1 MEDYCGKCKV
11 TKKTACDR
19 IEAWIQ
25 KGIRRMLEVLRR
37 WGPQFLTA
45 FVTLIISITATLVLA
60 KGDYVISGILIKN
73 V

>member
-1 MEDYCGKCKV
+1 MG
-11 TKKTACDR
+11 
-19 IEAWIQ
+19 AWIGR
-25 KGIRRMLEVLRR
+25 GIRRMLEVLRR